1 MDAKQKSSQEATS
14 SNEGKGKKRKVQYC
28 DLEGQDEVSCD
39 YLLNNASIISDK
51 LTIPEMSKHLNLVG
65 KALCRKHYNKWI
77 ANAKKSKKISLCFHP
92 KHDVYLSTTR
102 SGTEGK
108 TFKKAPER
116 LISYFKLPQT
126 ANMCRH
132 CLYKTDRDPEYINL
146 SDYPLP
152 NQKISKE
159 NIQNFQGRSY
169 VLRNDIVYSE
179 AEFQQLESAYHEVC
193 KELDEAKLGK

>member
-1 MDAKQKSSQEATS
+1 
-14 SNEGKGKKRKVQYC
+14 
-28 DLEGQDEVSCD
+28 
-39 YLLNNASIISDK
+39 
-51 LTIPEMSKHLNLVG
+51 
-65 KALCRKHYNKWI
+65 
-77 ANAKKSKKISLCFHP
+77 
-92 KHDVYLSTTR
+92 
-102 SGTEGK
+102 
-108 TFKKAPER
+108 
-116 LISYFKLPQT
+116 
-126 ANMCRH
+126 MCRH
-132 CLYKTDRDPEYINL
+132 CLYETDRDPEYINL